1 MFVSCSE
8 ISKSVTVKHMQHV
21 GIIRAFCLPAGLA
34 MFFSAWGDRK
44 KNAGLWFA
52 RGVSTQDDTM
62 LVAVHI

>member
-34 MFFSAWGDRK
+34 VFQCLGGQK
-44 KNAGLWFA
+44 KNVGLWFA